1 MYGLNGYGLAPYG
14 QMATASEPSPTI
26 YTLTAGGGSFTYS
39 GGSADLLADRMLT
52 ANGGNFSYS
61 GASAS
66 LLADRALQ
74 ADGGSFTYAGV
85 SADLIYAEASSYVM
99 SAEGGVFSFTGG
111 EASLIYTPNLP
122 NANAD
127 DFTVSAIVDSSFSFE
142 SRISPTVGFSAM
154 INSTFKY
161 NGSLN

>member
-1 MYGLNGYGLAPYG
+1 MYGLSSYGLAPYG
-14 QMATASEPSPTI
+14 QMATSTEPSPTI
-26 YTLTAGGGSFTYS
+26 YTLTADGGSFTYS
-39 GGSADLLADRMLT
+39 GGSADLLADRALT
-52 ANGGNFSYS
+52 ANGRSFSYS

-74 ADGGSFTYAGV
+74 ADGGLFTYAGG
-85 SADLIYAEASSYVM
+85 SADLIYTEASSYVM
-99 SAEGGVFSFTGG
+99 NAEGGVFSFAGG
-111 EASLIYTPNLP
+111 EAGLTYTPNLP

-127 DFTVSAIVDSSFSFE
+127 NFTVSAIVDGSFTFE

-154 INSTFKY
+154 ISSTFKY